1 MARVI
6 SLPSGR
12 VFRAE
17 PLVQDATKLG
27 MGNKGAFDFS
37 ETVKLLDQVAES
49 KGIGA
54 LANVAE
60 KTYDAIRGD
69 VKRPGEEKKEITPS
83 GDQGPAD
90 ALTQAA
96 KARVSQAGTKA
107 PPSPEPTPEMK
118 RTTPMASSGML
129 LRSDEAP
136 QLVRAEPTP
145 SEKAVAELDE
155 AGRKMGEQAEREAR
169 IRENNRLIQEAA
181 ARRLAAQ
188 GGIEVQRK
196 YTPIPPRAPAQPA
209 MPAEELPT
217 QQISAEQ
224 APQGYQAPLTST
236 LPGGRPERQ
245 LVQNTKAAVMAGG
258 RPVVFADELAASPE
272 GVFPQVAPGPAE
284 AAPPQPPPPQMAVPV
299 PTQEPP
305 GMTGGGA
312 PVPAKATTRGM
323 AEAAERQIAA
333 NIEQEARRT
342 QPVKAAEIDMAQFR
356 SPTGKA
362 KGSIEFF
369 EEMAGALEKRGVG
382 RQTATPPMEI
392 PYTVSID
399 ELYSY
404 ARGADTY
411 ENQRRVLDALANNR
425 VTGMGFATLA
435 DRLSGAYRQRYLN
448 NVVSM
453 FPKVAGQPNLI
464 DAIGTV
470 GKAYAAE
477 QLGAA
482 RAADIAAGKAEAGV
496 TKTLAQAG
504 QAAAGGQLAAERA
517 VTERETRAAKTQN
530 LLSQGV
536 SRIYDDVLK
545 AAKARRGGGTKAP
558 KINLPEY
565 RQAVTQQF
573 TTEQNR
579 LGRRIDSLDSQI
591 AAAEGDATLAELPM
605 PTRQEQVL
613 NPVEANQRRRDIAK
627 GQAAKKKLEVL
638 ISQREEQTEL
648 YNGLADKRAA
658 YDTLHA
664 RMALG
669 YRPTT
674 EELEAAG
681 MSANTALELV
691 RSYGGIQS
699 RRRTPMKPGT
709 APAAPAP
716 SGKTKIQF

>member
-6 SLPSGR
+6 RLPDGR
-12 VFRAE
+12 VFRSE

-54 LANVAE
+54 LANIAE
-60 KTYDAIRGD
+60 KSYDAIRGD
-69 VKRPGEEKKEITPS
+69 VKRPGEPKKEITPS

-96 KARVSQAGTKA
+96 KARVSQAGRRPPA
-107 PPSPEPTPEMK
+107 PPEQQ
-118 RTTPMASSGML
+118 
-129 LRSDEAP
+129 AP
-136 QLVRAEPTP
+136 R
-145 SEKAVAELDE
+145 
-155 AGRKMGEQAEREAR
+155 REA
-169 IRENNRLIQEAA
+169 EVSMPMQAPMQGQAQTDLGL
-181 ARRLAAQ
+181 RLAAEARLPPERRMDPRLLQ
-188 GGIEVQRK
+188 SPLIDRMAQMPTEQVTELPEQQIEVRDDSVTRL
-196 YTPIPPRAPAQPA
+196 TP
-209 MPAEELPT
+209 
-217 QQISAEQ
+217 
-224 APQGYQAPLTST
+224 
-236 LPGGRPERQ
+236 RPERR
-245 LVQNTKAAVMAGG
+245 LVQNTRAAIEAGG
-258 RPVVFADELAASPE
+258 PAMVYEDQLARSPE
-272 GVFPQVAPGPAE
+272 GVVEQPKVPPLQVPGPAE
-284 AAPPQPPPPQMAVPV
+284 VAPPQPPPPQMAAPV
-299 PTQEPP
+299 PTQPAP

-312 PVPAKATTRGM
+312 PVAPKATTRGV

-362 KGSIEFF
+362 KGSIQFF
-369 EEMAGALEKRGVG
+369 EEMAGALQQRGIG
-382 RQTATPPMEI
+382 RQTTTPPFEI

-399 ELYSY
+399 ELYGY
-404 ARGADTY
+404 ARQADTY

-425 VTGMGFATLA
+425 VTGMGFSTLA
-435 DRLSGAYRQRYLN
+435 DRLSGAYRQRYLT

-496 TKTLAQAG
+496 TKTRAQAA

-545 AAKARRGGGTKAP
+545 AAKARRGRGTKAP
-558 KINLPEY
+558 KINLSEY

-573 TTEQNR
+573 TTEQSR
-579 LGRRIDSLDSQI
+579 IGRRIDNLDNQI
-591 AAAEGDATLAELPM
+591 AAAEGAAALADLPV
-605 PTRQEQVL
+605 PTRRDEVL
-613 NPVEANQRRRDIAK
+613 NPAEANQRRRDIAK
-627 GQAAKKKLEVL
+627 GQVAKRKLEVL
-638 ISQREEQTEL
+638 KTQREEQTAL

-669 YRPTT
+669 YRPTM

-699 RRRTPMKPGT
+699 RRRKPMKSE
-709 APAAPAP
+709 PAKTPAPAP